1 MSRIGGPMLLR
12 AFRIT
17 AIAVLFASAC
27 CNPCSGQTD
36 TESAEYQIKAA
47 FLYRFGNYIEW
58 PAEAFARA
66 DSALVIGV
74 LGADSLAD
82 ELARIV
88 GGRQV
93 SGRPITVR
101 KLRRGDTVAGLH
113 VLFIG
118 RSERAALA
126 DLLAAAKGRAV
137 LTVTESDPASAPS
150 SVINFVV
157 IDDKVRFDITLEP
170 ADQGNLRISS
180 RLLAVARKVIGR
192 PS

>member
-1 MSRIGGPMLLR
+1 MSSAGRAWLLR
-12 AFRIT
+12 A
-17 AIAVLFASAC
+17 LHLSALGGLLAGVC
-27 CNPCSGQTD
+27 WNPCAGQTD
-36 TESAEYQIKAA
+36 TQSAEYQIKAA

-58 PAEAFARA
+58 PAEAFTGA
-66 DSALVIGV
+66 DGALVIGV
-74 LGADSLAD
+74 LGADFVAG

-88 GGRQV
+88 EGHAV
-93 SGRPITVR
+93 SGRPIAVR
-101 KLRRGDTVAGLH
+101 KLRHGDSLAGLH

-118 RSERAALA
+118 RSEDARLA
-126 DLLAAAKGRAV
+126 DLLAATKGRAV
-137 LTVTESDPASAPS
+137 LTVTESDAMSTPG

-170 ADQGNLRISS
+170 ADQGNLKISS